1 MSLAFLFRDVLFVG
15 GMIDFVV
22 CKVIE
27 LITFCQRYVVYFFL
41 NYSKKQMLDDFKN
54 KFRVLHQKRVI

>member
-41 NYSKKQMLDDFKN
+41 NYSKKTD
-54 KFRVLHQKRVI
+54 VG